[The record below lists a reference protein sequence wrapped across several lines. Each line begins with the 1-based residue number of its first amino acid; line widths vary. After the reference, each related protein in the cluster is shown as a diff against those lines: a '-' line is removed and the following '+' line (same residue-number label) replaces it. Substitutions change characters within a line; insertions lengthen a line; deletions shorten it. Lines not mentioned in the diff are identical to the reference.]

1 MRALRI
7 TADFSLPEAL
17 VHFMNLLRPHPSE
30 SGSIAVLPGSKLLSP
45 DDFEFNEISYLEA
58 KNEIDVKSYNSA
70 VQATLLSHLERR
82 IQHRF
87 DKRENSKRTP
97 LVAVDLGAGLLNML
111 PTVQKIFSDAAAAS
125 ALGDLELQYI
135 AFESNKKIQKRTIEM
150 LANSGFASIPSSIDL
165 TAATASTIRSDV
177 QSFKGTMTAQGDTA
191 FPMTVTVHLI
201 SEDFMTDAAGKILKD
216 LLESHRCEGNF
227 GTAASSSMYTRA
239 RPSVDLFI
247 GCCVADLIPPTE
259 LVSQVV
265 EMAGDNG
272 GLLYLP
278 ITFCGETKLVR
289 GKPTKSQDSK
299 PSPDS
304 SKDALPVP
312 SDSEVFDVYHRHLE
326 SRGHYIGT
334 DRLIS
339 TLGAYGCTVVTPGDR
354 SAGSDWKI
362 SRANNPYMWKCMMR
376 FVALGTAFETLGKFD
391 LKTWFDG
398 LTFDRS
404 EKGKGVGEGEGEE
417 EEPDIEIAVRNI
429 DIVAVLP
436 EIVQRILSPTEMS
449 DKTASAGSTYC
460 TDFSSP
466 PADALKVTPKISRLS
481 QPLPLH
487 AAFHTKKQE
496 LAPPSI
502 RRSVEFLSPGNV
514 HIVEEEVPKVG
525 ANQLLIRTSCSLI
538 STGTELKVFKGD
550 LDPDEP
556 ADLTIDSLKEKM
568 AYPLRYGYSLAGE
581 VVAVGEGVD
590 EADWLGKLVF
600 SFSPHSSAV
609 VIDVSSAMLVP
620 EGIAPEDAVF
630 LPSVETAVS
639 FVQAARPNIGEKVLI
654 VGQGLIG
661 MLTGAVMSQLS
672 NADTTIAD
680 VSEKRLAAASSFNS
694 KATTWNPTSPRTRD
708 PAFDLS
714 VEVSGHPGGLQTA
727 IDNTGSNGRIV
738 IGSWYGEKPTQVK
751 LGLKF
756 HRSGIQLVTSQVSNI
771 PPELTGRWDK
781 KRRFDLTW
789 NTIRLIKPSRLISS
803 VSALR
808 SEDVLAAYIR
818 LEKGEDVTVLFRD
831 DL

>member
-1 MRALRI
+1 
-7 TADFSLPEAL
+7 
-17 VHFMNLLRPHPSE
+17 
-30 SGSIAVLPGSKLLSP
+30 
-45 DDFEFNEISYLEA
+45 
-58 KNEIDVKSYNSA
+58 
-70 VQATLLSHLERR
+70 
-82 IQHRF
+82 
-87 DKRENSKRTP
+87 
-97 LVAVDLGAGLLNML
+97 
-111 PTVQKIFSDAAAAS
+111 
-125 ALGDLELQYI
+125 
-135 AFESNKKIQKRTIEM
+135 
-150 LANSGFASIPSSIDL
+150 
-165 TAATASTIRSDV
+165 
-177 QSFKGTMTAQGDTA
+177 
-191 FPMTVTVHLI
+191 
-201 SEDFMTDAAGKILKD
+201 
-216 LLESHRCEGNF
+216 
-227 GTAASSSMYTRA
+227 
-239 RPSVDLFI
+239 
-247 GCCVADLIPPTE
+247 
-259 LVSQVV
+259 
-265 EMAGDNG
+265 
-272 GLLYLP
+272 
-278 ITFCGETKLVR
+278 
-289 GKPTKSQDSK
+289 
-299 PSPDS
+299 
-304 SKDALPVP
+304 
-312 SDSEVFDVYHRHLE
+312 
-326 SRGHYIGT
+326 
-334 DRLIS
+334 
-339 TLGAYGCTVVTPGDR
+339 
-354 SAGSDWKI
+354 
-362 SRANNPYMWKCMMR
+362 
-376 FVALGTAFETLGKFD
+376 
-391 LKTWFDG
+391 
-398 LTFDRS
+398 
-404 EKGKGVGEGEGEE
+404 
-417 EEPDIEIAVRNI
+417 
-429 DIVAVLP
+429 
-436 EIVQRILSPTEMS
+436 
-449 DKTASAGSTYC
+449 
-460 TDFSSP
+460 
-466 PADALKVTPKISRLS
+466 
-481 QPLPLH
+481 
-487 AAFHTKKQE
+487 
-496 LAPPSI
+496 
-502 RRSVEFLSPGNV
+502 
-514 HIVEEEVPKVG
+514 
-525 ANQLLIRTSCSLI
+525 
-538 STGTELKVFKGD
+538 

>member
-30 SGSIAVLPGSKLLSP
+30 TGSIAVLPDRKILSP
-45 DDFEFNEISYLEA
+45 DDFAFNEISYLEA
-58 KNEIDVKSYNSA
+58 KNEIDAKSYNSA
-70 VQATLLSHLERR
+70 VQATLLSHLEER
-82 IQHRF
+82 IQRRF
-87 DKRENSKRTP
+87 KDRANSKRTP

-111 PTVQKIFSDAAAAS
+111 PTVQKIFSDAAAAL

-135 AFESNKKIQKRTIEM
+135 AFESNKSILKRTVEI
-150 LANSGFASIPSSIDL
+150 LSDSGFASIPSSVDL

-177 QSFKGTMTAQGDTA
+177 QSFKGTMTALEDKA
-191 FPMTVTVHLI
+191 FPMTITVHLI
-201 SEDFMTDAAGKILKD
+201 SEDFMTDAAANILKD
-216 LLESHRCEGNF
+216 LLESHRCEGSLS
-227 GTAASSSMYTRA
+227 TAATSSKYTRA

-289 GKPTKSQDSK
+289 GKPNKSQDSR
-299 PSPDS
+299 PLPDS
-304 SKDALPVP
+304 SEEDLPVP

-334 DRLIS
+334 DRLVS
-339 TLGAYGCTVVTPGDR
+339 TLGDYGCTVVTPTDR
-354 SAGSDWKI
+354 SASSDWKI
-362 SRANNPYMWKCMMR
+362 SRADNPYMWKCMMR
-376 FVALGTAFETLGKFD
+376 FVALGTAFETLGKFN

-398 LTFDRS
+398 LTFDKS
-404 EKGKGVGEGEGEE
+404 QKGEGEE
-417 EEPDIEIAVRNI
+417 PDMVMNVRNI

-436 EIVQRILSPTEMS
+436 EIVQRILSPTEMI
-449 DKTASAGSTYC
+449 DKTASADSIYC

-466 PADALKVTPKISRLS
+466 PADALKATPQINRLS
-481 QPLPLH
+481 LPLH
-487 AAFHTKKQE
+487 LHPASNTKKQE

-514 HIVEEEVPKVG
+514 HIVEEAVPEVG
-525 ANQLLIRTSCSLI
+525 ANQLLIRTSCSLV

-556 ADLTIDSLKEKM
+556 ADLTIVSLKERM
-568 AYPLRYGYSLAGE
+568 AYPLRYGYSLVGE
-581 VVAVGEGVD
+581 VVAVGDGVD
-590 EADWLGKLVF
+590 QADWLGKLVF

-639 FVQAARPNIGEKVLI
+639 FVQAARPNIGEKVLV

-661 MLTGAVMSQLS
+661 MLTGAVMTQLS

-694 KATTWNPTSPRTRD
+694 KATIWNPTAPRSRGT
-708 PAFDLS
+708 AFDLT

-727 IDNTGSNGRIV
+727 IDNTGSNGRVV
-738 IGSWYGEKPTQVK
+738 IGSWYGEKPTHVK

-781 KRRFDLTW
+781 KRRFNLSWD
-789 NTIRLIKPSRLISS
+789 TIRLIKPSRLISS

>member
-7 TADFSLPEAL
+7 TSKLSLPEAL
-17 VHFMNLLRPHPSE
+17 VHFMNLLPPHSSE
-30 SGSIAVLPGSKLLSP
+30 IGSAIIPGSKRSH
-45 DDFEFNEISYLEA
+45 DDFEFNEMSYLEA
-58 KNEIDVKSYNSA
+58 KNEIDVKSYNSD
-70 VQATLLSHLERR
+70 VQATLLNQLEKR
-82 IQHRF
+82 ILHRF
-87 DKRENSKRTP
+87 KQSSNTKRTP

-111 PTVQKIFSDAAAAS
+111 PTVQKMFSDAAAIS
-125 ALGDLELQYI
+125 PLGDLELQYI
-135 AFESNKKIQKRTIEM
+135 AFESNKNIRKRTMEI
-150 LANSGFASIPSSIDL
+150 LADLGFVSIPSSVDL

-177 QSFKGTMTAQGDTA
+177 QSFKGTMTAKGDKA
-191 FPMTVTVHLI
+191 LPMTVTVHLV
-201 SEDFMTDAAGKILKD
+201 SEDFMTDAAANILKD
-216 LLESHRCEGNF
+216 LLESHRCEGSLS
-227 GTAASSSMYTRA
+227 TAAFSSMYTRA
-239 RPSVDLFI
+239 RPSVDMFI

-259 LVSQVV
+259 LVAQVV

-278 ITFCGETKLVR
+278 ITFCGETRLIR
-289 GKPTKSQDSK
+289 GKQAKSQDPR
-299 PSPDS
+299 PSS
-304 SKDALPVP
+304 ELSNGGLPVP
-312 SDSEVFDVYHRHLE
+312 SDSEVFDVYHRHLK
-326 SRGHYIGT
+326 SRGHYIGA
-334 DRLIS
+334 DRLIT
-339 TLGAYGCTVVTPGDR
+339 TLGNYGCTVVTPADR
-354 SAGSDWKI
+354 SASSDWKI
-362 SRANNPYMWKCMMR
+362 SKKNNPYMWKCMMR

-398 LTFDRS
+398 LTNDKP
-404 EKGKGVGEGEGEE
+404 EKEEGEGEGEE
-417 EEPDIEIAVRNI
+417 ADMMIAVGNI
-429 DIVAVLP
+429 DILAVLP
-436 EIVQRILSPTEMS
+436 EIVQRILSPTEMQ
-449 DKTASAGSTYC
+449 DIVPSADSIYC

-466 PADALKVTPKISRLS
+466 PAEDLRFTPQISRPS
-481 QPLPLH
+481 QHHPLH
-487 AAFHTKKQE
+487 PAFSAKKQQ

-514 HIVEEEVPKVG
+514 HIVEEAVPKVG
-525 ANQLLIRTSCSLI
+525 SNQLLIRTSCSLI

-556 ADLTIDSLKEKM
+556 TDLTIDSLKEKM
-568 AYPLRYGYSLAGE
+568 TYPLRYGYSLVGE
-581 VVAVGEGVD
+581 VVAVGDGVV

-639 FVQAARPNIGEKVLI
+639 FVQAARPNIGERVLV

-661 MLTGAVMSQLS
+661 MLTGAVMTQLS

-694 KATTWNPTSPRTRD
+694 KATPWNPTAPRSGV
-708 PAFDLS
+708 PAFDLT

-727 IDNTGSNGRIV
+727 IDSTGSNGRIV

-751 LGLKF
+751 LGLRF
-756 HRSGIQLVTSQVSNI
+756 HRSGIQLQTSQVSNI

-789 NTIRLIKPSRLISS
+789 DTIRLIKPSRLISS
-803 VSALR
+803 VSPLR

>member
-30 SGSIAVLPGSKLLSP
+30 SDSISVPPGTKLVAT

-70 VQATLLSHLERR
+70 VQAILLSHLEKR

-87 DKRENSKRTP
+87 KENTNSKKNP
-97 LVAVDLGAGLLNML
+97 FVAVDLGAGLLNML
-111 PTVQKIFSDAAAAS
+111 PTVQKMFSDAAAAS
-125 ALGDLELQYI
+125 ALSNTELQYV
-135 AFESNKKIQKRTIEM
+135 AFESNKNIRKRTIENLM
-150 LANSGFASIPSSIDL
+150 NSGFVSIPSSVDL
-165 TAATASTIRSDV
+165 TAATASTLRSDV
-177 QSFKGTMTAQGDTA
+177 QSFRGTMAAQGDRA
-191 FPMTVTVHLI
+191 SPMLVTVHLV
-201 SEDFMTDAAGKILKD
+201 SEDFMTDAASTILND
-216 LLESHRCEGNF
+216 LLESHRCEGSV
-227 GTAASSSMYTRA
+227 AAVASTSMYTRA

-259 LVSQVV
+259 LVSQVL

-289 GKPTKSQDSK
+289 GKSSK
-299 PSPDS
+299 IPDS
-304 SKDALPVP
+304 RPLSESGLLSEVLPVP
-312 SDSEVFDVYHRHLE
+312 SDTEVFDVYHRHLE

-334 DRLIS
+334 DRLVN
-339 TLGAYGCTVVTPGDR
+339 TLGAYGCSVVTPADR
-354 SAGSDWKI
+354 TASSDWKI
-362 SRANNPYMWKCMMR
+362 SKANNQYMWRCMMR
-376 FVALGTAFETLGKFD
+376 FVALGTAFETLGKLD

-398 LTFDRS
+398 VNT
-404 EKGKGVGEGEGEE
+404 EKSEE
-417 EEPDIEIAVRNI
+417 EDEADTVIAVTNI
-429 DIVAVLP
+429 DILAILP

-449 DKTASAGSTYC
+449 DKTTSTDSIYC

-466 PADALKVTPKISRLS
+466 PADDLKTTPKISRLS
-481 QPLPLH
+481 LPLTLPRVVTE
-487 AAFHTKKQE
+487 AHTVKE
-496 LAPPSI
+496 DEIPPPVT
-502 RRSVEFLSPGNV
+502 RRSVEFLSPRNV
-514 HIVEEEVPKVG
+514 HIIEEAVPTLT
-525 ANQLLIRTSCSLI
+525 ANQLLIRTKCSLV
-538 STGTELKVFKGD
+538 STGTELKVFRGD
-550 LDPDEP
+550 LDSDEP

-568 AYPLRYGYSLAGE
+568 TYPLRYGYSLVGE
-581 VVAVGEGVD
+581 VVAVGDGVD
-590 EADWLGKLVF
+590 KADWLGKLVF
-600 SFSPHSSAV
+600 SFSPHSSAA

-620 EGIAPEDAVF
+620 DGIAPEDAVF

-639 FVQAARPNIGEKVLI
+639 FVQAARPNIGERVLV

-661 MLTGAVMSQLS
+661 MLTGAVMTQLS

-680 VSEKRLAAASSFNS
+680 VSEKRLAAASAFNS
-694 KATTWNPTSPRTRD
+694 RAATWNPTAPHSVVTP
-708 PAFDLS
+708 FDLT

-727 IDNTGSNGRIV
+727 IDNTGSYGRVV
-738 IGSWYGEKPTQVK
+738 IGSWYGEKPTQLK

-756 HRSGIQLVTSQVSNI
+756 HRSGIQLITSQVSYI

-789 NTIRLIKPSRLISS
+789 DTIRLIKPSRLISS